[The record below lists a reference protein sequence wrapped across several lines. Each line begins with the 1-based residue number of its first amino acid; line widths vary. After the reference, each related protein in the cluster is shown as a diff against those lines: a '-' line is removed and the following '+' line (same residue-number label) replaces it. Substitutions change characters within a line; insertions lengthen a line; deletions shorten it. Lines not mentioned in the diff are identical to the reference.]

1 MHLVKYMP
9 VIVPYEAKDGLLDEF
24 TAHNPQQGRSRAVGL
39 DYQSSVIDNAI
50 AYRRVVIDVKVA
62 CTLYVKFS
70 MRTAH
75 LLILHFQFY
84 LVHSQ
89 FIQSTLCSV
98 RQTMLTLIIRVGL
111 GLILTCDG
119 LGTPVHCLRIDSQ
132 EHGHKLIP
140 GVVFCQLQIVIF
152 VVSTRRNLMRCLRV
166 YLIQ

>member
-70 MRTAH
+70 MCTAH
-75 LLILHFQFY
+75 LFILHFQLY
-84 LVHSQ
+84 LVHS
-89 FIQSTLCSV
+89 
-98 RQTMLTLIIRVGL
+98 
-111 GLILTCDG
+111 
-119 LGTPVHCLRIDSQ
+119 
-132 EHGHKLIP
+132 
-140 GVVFCQLQIVIF
+140 
-152 VVSTRRNLMRCLRV
+152 
-166 YLIQ
+166 